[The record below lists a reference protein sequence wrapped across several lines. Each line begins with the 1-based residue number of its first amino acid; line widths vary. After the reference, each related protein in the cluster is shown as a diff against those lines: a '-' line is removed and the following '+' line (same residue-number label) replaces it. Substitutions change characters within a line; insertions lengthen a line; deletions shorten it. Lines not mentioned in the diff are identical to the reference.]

1 MLRTRPHILE
11 SGLTEYREADI
22 VSGIMAE
29 NWAERIRAAVR
40 AADLSMLALSREAG
54 VPYSVVHDFI
64 TGKGNVNLRNA
75 ERICRVV
82 GLDLRPVRRGKRRK

>member
-1 MLRTRPHILE
+1 MLL
-11 SGLTEYREADI
+11 
-22 VSGIMAE
+22 GIMIE
-29 NWAERIRAAVR
+29 NWGDRIRAAVR

-82 GLDLRPVRRGKRRK
+82 GLDLRPVGRVKRRK